1 MNSAGVFAVGCRLPA
16 VVAAKGGAGR
26 ARRSA
31 AAVGASADSAALL
44 RLPARGETR
53 SEPASGR
60 CAQTVAASQW
70 GMRALPGARPEALR
84 CSPPQMR
91 ATPGPHRPLQQRS
104 WCSPHVGQRVGCYV
118 FEHRHGCQQGRGR
131 EPGTAHMWR
140 RAAQVRGRR
149 AQRAS
154 TSDSRRLSER
164 SARKRARS
172 EFRRAPPNR
181 AAQGSRRAA
190 PTAASAPCRACARD
204 LARSNVGT
212 RRHDQHTQSGMFP
225 CFRHGFS
232 SFLSRSITSERQM
245 RLRVSCGWIT
255 SSM

>member
-1 MNSAGVFAVGCRLPA
+1 MNSAGVFAVGCRLSA

-53 SEPASGR
+53 SAPASGR

-104 WCSPHVGQRVGCYV
+104 WCSPHVGQRVGWYV

-131 EPGTAHMWR
+131 RPGTAHMWR
-140 RAAQVRGRR
+140 RAA
-149 AQRAS
+149 
-154 TSDSRRLSER
+154 
-164 SARKRARS
+164 
-172 EFRRAPPNR
+172 
-181 AAQGSRRAA
+181 
-190 PTAASAPCRACARD
+190 PTAAPAPCRACARD